1 MLVSDLMTPNPD
13 SVSDGD
19 PIHKAA
25 KLMRDNDYGV
35 LPVVDGLGTLVG
47 IVTDRDIVTK
57 AVAAGHGPDTPVSD
71 CMTRD
76 PDTVPRDITIE
87 QATRLMSNRQI
98 RRLPV
103 VENAVLIGML
113 SLGDIAASGT
123 PAGEK
128 ADTLSEISLSG
139 EVPRGA
145 ASNG

>member
-13 SVSDGD
+13 SVDDGA
-19 PIHKAA
+19 PIHRAA
-25 KLMRDNDYGV
+25 RLMRDNDYGV
-35 LPVVDGLGTLVG
+35 LPVVDALGVLVG

-57 AVAAGHGPDTPVSD
+57 AVAEERGPDTPVRE
-71 CMTRD
+71 CMTAN
-76 PDTVPRDITIE
+76 PDTVPRDITVE

-103 VENAVLIGML
+103 VENAILIGML
-113 SLGDIAASGT
+113 SLGDVAASGT

-139 EVPRGA
+139 EQPRGA
-145 ASNG
+145 ASNS